1 MKKFICT
8 ALTLAM
14 VVGSLAGCGSSS
26 SKETTAA
33 SGAAT
38 EAAQTEAAAATGDF
52 DTSKE
57 ISVNSREDGSG
68 TRGAFIELFG
78 VEEKAADCTKVD
90 NTTV

>member
-38 EAAQTEAAAATGDF
+38 EAATEAAQTEAATGDF

-78 VEEKAADCTKVD
+78 VEEKAAD
-90 NTTV
+90 

>member
-38 EAAQTEAAAATGDF
+38 EAATEEA
-52 DTSKE
+52 KK
-57 ISVNSREDGSG
+57 SVLTHVKMVQVQEALS
-68 TRGAFIELFG
+68 
-78 VEEKAADCTKVD
+78 
-90 NTTV
+90 

>member
-38 EAAQTEAAAATGDF
+38 EAATEAAQTEAAAATGDLIQA
-52 DTSKE
+52 KK
-57 ISVNSREDGSG
+57 SVLTHVKMVQVQEVLS
-68 TRGAFIELFG
+68 
-78 VEEKAADCTKVD
+78 
-90 NTTV
+90 